1 MKSNI
6 LLIALAAIVF
16 VVSNAFFIV
25 REGET
30 GIVFRLGEIVK
41 ADLKPGLHMKTPF
54 VNNVRTFDA
63 RLQTLDAP
71 PERYLTVEK
80 KNLIV
85 DSFAKWRIADSARF
99 YTTMGGDIRLANMRL
114 SQILKD
120 GLRAEFGSRT
130 VNALISSQ
138 RDEITRA
145 ITEKARKDAA
155 DFGIEVV
162 DVRIKRVDLPRDV
175 SESVYRR
182 MEAERKRVANEL
194 RSEGAE
200 AAEKI
205 RADAD
210 RQRVVILAE
219 AYRKAETIRGE
230 GDAKASEIYARAYQ
244 QDPDFFAFFKSLQS
258 YQAAFR
264 GKDDI
269 LVLDPRSDYFRFMMG
284 RDGKAAQQAHD

>member
-1 MKSNI
+1 MKNNI

-16 VVSNAFFIV
+16 IAGNAFFV
-25 REGET
+25 VKEGET

-41 ADLKPGLHMKTPF
+41 ADLEPGLHMKTPF

-130 VNALISSQ
+130 VKEVISSQ
-138 RDEITRA
+138 RDEITHA
-145 ITEKARKDAA
+145 ITEKARRDAKA
-155 DFGIEVV
+155 FGIEVV

-205 RADAD
+205 RAEAD

-219 AYRKAETIRGE
+219 AYRKAEAVRGE
-230 GDAKASEIYARAYQ
+230 GDAKASEIYAQAYQ

-258 YQAAFR
+258 YQAAFK

-269 LVLDPRSDYFRFMMG
+269 LVLDPKSDYFRYLM
-284 RDGKAAQQAHD
+284 RQDGKTTR

>member
-1 MKSNI
+1 MKNI
-6 LLIALAAIVF
+6 LGLLLAAVLFIAA
-16 VVSNAFFIV
+16 NAFFVIN
-25 REGET
+25 EGET

-41 ADLKPGLHMKTPF
+41 ADLKPGLHVKIPF

-85 DSFAKWRIADSARF
+85 DSFAKWRIADSAKF
-99 YTTMGGDIRLANMRL
+99 YTTMGGDIGLTNMRL

-130 VNALISSQ
+130 VKEVISSQ
-138 RDEITRA
+138 RDA
-145 ITEKARKDAA
+145 ITAAITKKARKDAA
-155 DFGIEVV
+155 AFGIEVV

-210 RQRVVILAE
+210 RQRVVLLAE

-230 GDAKASEIYARAYQ
+230 GDGKASEIYAKAYS

-258 YQAAFR
+258 YQAAFDS
-264 GKDDI
+264 KKDI
-269 LVLDPRSDYFRFMMG
+269 LVLDPRSEYFRFLM
-284 RDGKAAQQAHD
+284 RKDGASTAK

>member
-1 MKSNI
+1 MKNI
-6 LLIALAAIVF
+6 LGFLLAAVLFIAA
-16 VVSNAFFIV
+16 NAFFVIN
-25 REGET
+25 EGET

-41 ADLKPGLHMKTPF
+41 ADLKPGLHVKTPF

-85 DSFAKWRIADSARF
+85 DSFAKWRIADSAKF
-99 YTTMGGDIRLANMRL
+99 YTTMGGDIRLTNMRL

-130 VNALISSQ
+130 VKEVIASQ
-138 RDEITRA
+138 RDAIIAA
-145 ITEKARKDAA
+145 ITKKARRDAQA
-155 DFGIEVV
+155 FGIEVV

-210 RQRVVILAE
+210 RQRVVLLAE

-230 GDAKASEIYARAYQ
+230 GDGKASEIYAKAYS

-258 YQAAFR
+258 YQAAFDS
-264 GKDDI
+264 KKDI
-269 LVLDPRSDYFRFMMG
+269 LVLDPRSEYFRYLM
-284 RDGKAAQQAHD
+284 RKDGVSATK

>member
-1 MKSNI
+1 MKNI
-6 LLIALAAIVF
+6 LGLLLAAVLFIAA
-16 VVSNAFFIV
+16 NAFFVIN
-25 REGET
+25 EGET

-41 ADLKPGLHMKTPF
+41 ADLKPGLHVKTPF

-85 DSFAKWRIADSARF
+85 DSFAKWRIADSAKF
-99 YTTMGGDIRLANMRL
+99 YTTMGGDIRLTNMRL

-130 VNALISSQ
+130 VKEVIASQ
-138 RDEITRA
+138 RDA
-145 ITEKARKDAA
+145 ITAAITKKARRDAQA
-155 DFGIEVV
+155 FGIEVV

-210 RQRVVILAE
+210 RQRVVLLAE

-230 GDAKASEIYARAYQ
+230 GDGKASEIYAKAYS

-258 YQAAFR
+258 YQAAFDS
-264 GKDDI
+264 KKDI
-269 LVLDPRSDYFRFMMG
+269 LVLDPRSEYFRYLM
-284 RDGKAAQQAHD
+284 RKDGASATK

>member
-1 MKSNI
+1 MKNI
-6 LLIALAAIVF
+6 LGLLLAAVLFIAA
-16 VVSNAFFIV
+16 NAFFVIN
-25 REGET
+25 EGET

-41 ADLKPGLHMKTPF
+41 ADLKPGLHVKTPF

-85 DSFAKWRIADSARF
+85 DSFAKWRIADSAKF
-99 YTTMGGDIRLANMRL
+99 YTTMGGDIGLTNMRL

-130 VNALISSQ
+130 VKEVISSQ
-138 RDEITRA
+138 RDA
-145 ITEKARKDAA
+145 ITAAITKKARKDAA
-155 DFGIEVV
+155 AFGIQVV

-210 RQRVVILAE
+210 RQRVVLLAE

-230 GDAKASEIYARAYQ
+230 GDGKASEIYAKAYS

-258 YQAAFR
+258 YQAAFDS
-264 GKDDI
+264 KKDI
-269 LVLDPRSDYFRFMMG
+269 LVLDPRSEYFRFLM
-284 RDGKAAQQAHD
+284 RKDGASTAK

>member
-1 MKSNI
+1 MKTNI
-6 LLIALAAIVF
+6 FFVALAGVLF
-16 VVSNAFFIV
+16 LVSNAFFIIK
-25 REGET
+25 EGET
-30 GIVFRLGEIVK
+30 GIVFRLGEVVQ
-41 ADLKPGLHMKTPF
+41 ADLQPGLHMKTPF
-54 VNNVRTFDA
+54 VNNVETFDA

-85 DSFAKWRIADSARF
+85 DSFAKWRVADSAKF
-99 YTTMGGDIRLANMRL
+99 YTTMGGDFRLANMRL

-130 VNALISSQ
+130 VKEVISSQ
-138 RDEITRA
+138 RDAITHA
-145 ITEKARKDAA
+145 ITEKAKKDALA
-155 DFGIEVV
+155 FGIQVV
-162 DVRIKRVDLPRDV
+162 DVRIKRVDLPQDV

-205 RADAD
+205 RAEAD

-219 AYRKAETIRGE
+219 AYKEAEMLRGA
-230 GDAKASEIYARAYQ
+230 GDAKASEIYAKAYQ
-244 QDPDFFAFFKSLQS
+244 QDPAFFAFFKSLQS
-258 YQAAFR
+258 YQAAF
-264 GKDDI
+264 KDKTDI
-269 LVLDPRSDYFRFMMG
+269 LVLDPKSDYFRFMM
-284 RDGKAAQQAHD
+284 DPQGKGQ

>member
-1 MKSNI
+1 MKNI
-6 LLIALAAIVF
+6 LGLLLAAVLFIAA
-16 VVSNAFFIV
+16 NAFFVIN
-25 REGET
+25 EGET

-41 ADLKPGLHMKTPF
+41 ADLKPGLHVKTPF

-85 DSFAKWRIADSARF
+85 DSFAKWRIADSAKF
-99 YTTMGGDIRLANMRL
+99 YTTMGGDIGLTNMRL

-130 VNALISSQ
+130 VKEVISSQ
-138 RDEITRA
+138 RDA
-145 ITEKARKDAA
+145 ITAAITKKARKDAA
-155 DFGIEVV
+155 AFGIQVV

-182 MEAERKRVANEL
+182 MEAERKRVANAL

-200 AAEKI
+200 AAENI

-210 RQRVVILAE
+210 RQRVVLLAE

-230 GDAKASEIYARAYQ
+230 GDGKASEIYAKAYS

-258 YQAAFR
+258 YQAAFDS
-264 GKDDI
+264 KKDI
-269 LVLDPRSDYFRFMMG
+269 LVLDPRSEYFRFLM
-284 RDGKAAQQAHD
+284 RKDGASTAK

>member
-1 MKSNI
+1 MRNNVI
-6 LLIALAAIVF
+6 LIGLAAVLF
-16 VVSNAFFIV
+16 VVANAFFVV

-30 GIVFRLGEIVK
+30 GILFRLGKIVQ

-130 VNALISSQ
+130 VKEVIASQ
-138 RDEITRA
+138 RDQITRA
-145 ITEKARKDAA
+145 ITRKARKEAEA
-155 DFGIEVV
+155 FGIEVV
-162 DVRIKRVDLPRDV
+162 DVRIKRVDLPKDV

-205 RADAD
+205 RAEAD
-210 RQRVVILAE
+210 RKRVVILAE
-219 AYRKAETIRGE
+219 AYRKAEATRGE
-230 GDAKASEIYARAYQ
+230 GDAKASEIYAQAYSK
-244 QDPDFFAFFKSLQS
+244 DPDFFAFFKSMES
-258 YQAAFR
+258 YQAAFNSKR
-264 GKDDI
+264 DL
-269 LVLDPRSDYFRFMMG
+269 LVLDPRADYFRFLIRENG
-284 RDGKAAQQAHD
+284 AADTP

>member
-1 MKSNI
+1 MKNNI
-6 LLIALAAIVF
+6 LLIALAAIIF
-16 VVSNAFFIV
+16 IAGNAFFIV
-25 REGET
+25 KEGET

-41 ADLKPGLHMKTPF
+41 ADLEPGLHMKTPF

-130 VNALISSQ
+130 VKEVISSQ

-145 ITEKARKDAA
+145 ITEKARRDAKA
-155 DFGIEVV
+155 FGIEVV

-205 RADAD
+205 RAEAD

-230 GDAKASEIYARAYQ
+230 GDAKASEIYAQAYQ
-244 QDPDFFAFFKSLQS
+244 KDADFFAFFKSLES
-258 YQAAFR
+258 YQAAFQ

-269 LVLDPRSDYFRFMMG
+269 LVLDPKSDYFRYLM
-284 RDGKAAQQAHD
+284 RQDGKTTP

>member
-1 MKSNI
+1 MKNNAI
-6 LLIALAAIVF
+6 LIGLAAVLFIVA
-16 VVSNAFFIV
+16 NAFFIV

-30 GIVFRLGEIVK
+30 GILFRLGEIVK
-41 ADLKPGLHMKTPF
+41 ADLKPGLHVKTPF

-85 DSFAKWRIADSARF
+85 DSFAKWRIVDSARF

-130 VNALISSQ
+130 VKEVIASQ

-145 ITEKARKDAA
+145 ITRKARKEAQA
-155 DFGIEVV
+155 FGIEVV
-162 DVRIKRVDLPRDV
+162 DVRIKRVDLPKDV

-205 RADAD
+205 RAEAD
-210 RQRVVILAE
+210 RKRVVILAE
-219 AYRKAETIRGE
+219 AYRKAETVRGE
-230 GDAKASEIYARAYQ
+230 GDARASEIYVQAYSR
-244 QDPDFFAFFKSLQS
+244 DADFFAFFKSLQS
-258 YQAAFR
+258 YQAAFSSKR
-264 GKDDI
+264 DL
-269 LVLDPRSDYFRFMMG
+269 LVLDPRADYFRYLMHE
-284 RDGKAAQQAHD
+284 DGQPAR

>member
-6 LLIALAAIVF
+6 ILVAFAASAFIA
-16 VVSNAFFIV
+16 SNAFFMV

-30 GIVFRLGEIVK
+30 GIMFRLGEIVR
-41 ADLKPGLHMKTPF
+41 ADLPPGLHMKTPF
-54 VNNVRTFDA
+54 VNNVRTFDS

-85 DSFAKWRIADSARF
+85 DSFAKWRIEDSAKF
-99 YTTMGGDIRLANMRL
+99 YTTMSGDFRLANMRL

-130 VNALISSQ
+130 VKEVISSQ
-138 RDEITRA
+138 RDEITKA
-145 ITEKARKDAA
+145 ITEKARRDAKA
-155 DFGIEVV
+155 FGIEVV

-205 RADAD
+205 RAEAD

-219 AYRKAETIRGE
+219 AYRKAETIRGK
-230 GDAKASEIYARAYQ
+230 GDAQATEIYANAYI
-244 QDPDFFAFFKSLQS
+244 QDADFFAFFKSLQS
-258 YQAAFR
+258 YQAAFS
-264 GKDDI
+264 GKDDV
-269 LVLDPRSDYFRFMMG
+269 LVLDPKSDYFRFLMNKQ
-284 RDGKAAQQAHD
+284 GK

>member
-1 MKSNI
+1 MKNNI

-16 VVSNAFFIV
+16 IVGNAFFIV
-25 REGET
+25 KEGET

-41 ADLKPGLHMKTPF
+41 ADLQPGLHMKTPF

-130 VNALISSQ
+130 VKEVIASQ

-145 ITEKARKDAA
+145 ITAKARKDAA

-200 AAEKI
+200 AAERI

-230 GDAKASEIYARAYQ
+230 GDAKASEIYAQAYQ
-244 QDPDFFAFFKSLQS
+244 KDPGFFAFFKSLQS
-258 YQAAFR
+258 YQAAFK
-264 GKDDI
+264 GKDDL
-269 LVLDPRSDYFRFMMG
+269 LVLDPKSDYFRFMM
-284 RDGKAAQQAHD
+284 RQDGKLAQ

>member
-1 MKSNI
+1 MKNI
-6 LLIALAAIVF
+6 LGLLLAAVLFIAA
-16 VVSNAFFIV
+16 NAFFVIN
-25 REGET
+25 EGET

-41 ADLKPGLHMKTPF
+41 ADLKPGLHVKTPF

-99 YTTMGGDIRLANMRL
+99 YTTMGGDIRLTNMRL

-130 VNALISSQ
+130 VKEVIASQ
-138 RDEITRA
+138 RDA
-145 ITEKARKDAA
+145 ITAAITKKARRDAA
-155 DFGIEVV
+155 AFGIDVV

-205 RADAD
+205 RAEAD
-210 RQRVVILAE
+210 RQRVVLLAE

-230 GDAKASEIYARAYQ
+230 GDGKASEIYAQAYSR
-244 QDPDFFAFFKSLQS
+244 DPDFFAFFKSLQS
-258 YQAAFR
+258 YQAAFDSQ
-264 GKDDI
+264 KDI
-269 LVLDPRSDYFRFMMG
+269 LVLDPRSEYFRYLM
-284 RDGKAAQQAHD
+284 RKDGASTAK

>member
-1 MKSNI
+1 MKNI
-6 LLIALAAIVF
+6 LGLLLAAVLFIAA
-16 VVSNAFFIV
+16 NAFFVIN
-25 REGET
+25 EGET

-41 ADLKPGLHMKTPF
+41 ADMKPGLHVKTPF

-71 PERYLTVEK
+71 PERFLTVEK

-85 DSFAKWRIADSARF
+85 DSFAKWRIADSAKF
-99 YTTMGGDIRLANMRL
+99 YTTMGGDIRLTNMRL

-130 VNALISSQ
+130 VKEVIASQ
-138 RDEITRA
+138 RDA
-145 ITEKARKDAA
+145 ITAAITKKARRDAA
-155 DFGIEVV
+155 AFGIDVV

-210 RQRVVILAE
+210 RQRVVLLAE

-230 GDAKASEIYARAYQ
+230 GDGKASEIYAKAYSR
-244 QDPDFFAFFKSLQS
+244 DPDFFAFFKSLQS
-258 YQAAFR
+258 YQAAFDS
-264 GKDDI
+264 KKDI
-269 LVLDPRSDYFRFMMG
+269 LVLDPRSEYFRYLM
-284 RDGKAAQQAHD
+284 RKDGASLAK

>member
-1 MKSNI
+1 MKQNFI
-6 LLIALAAIVF
+6 LIVLGAVALVM
-16 VVSNAFFIV
+16 SNAFFIIQ
-25 REGET
+25 EGQT
-30 GIVFRLGEIVK
+30 GIVFRLGEIVQ

-54 VNNVRTFDA
+54 VNNVRKFDA

-85 DSFAKWRIADSARF
+85 DSFAKWRIADSAKF

-130 VNALISSQ
+130 VKAVISSQ

-145 ITEKARKDAA
+145 ITEKARKDAQA
-155 DFGIEVV
+155 FGIEVV

-205 RADAD
+205 RAEAD
-210 RQRVVILAE
+210 RKRVVILAE
-219 AYRKAETIRGE
+219 AYRKAEQVRGQ
-230 GDAKASEIYARAYQ
+230 GDAAAADIYADAYTR
-244 QDPDFFAFFKSLQS
+244 DPDFFSFFKSMES

-264 GKDDI
+264 QQGDM
-269 LVLDPRSDYFRFMMG
+269 LVLDPKSEYFRYLMDEQG
-284 RDGKAAQQAHD
+284 SGTR

>member
-1 MKSNI
+1 MKNVLG
-6 LLIALAAIVF
+6 LLLAAVLFIAA
-16 VVSNAFFIV
+16 NAFFVIN
-25 REGET
+25 EGET

-41 ADLKPGLHMKTPF
+41 ADLKPGLHVKTPF

-85 DSFAKWRIADSARF
+85 DSFAKWRIADSAKF
-99 YTTMGGDIRLANMRL
+99 YTTMGGDIRLTNMRL

-130 VNALISSQ
+130 VKEVIASQ
-138 RDEITRA
+138 RDA
-145 ITEKARKDAA
+145 ITAAITKKARRDAQA
-155 DFGIEVV
+155 FGIEVV

-210 RQRVVILAE
+210 RQRVVLLAE

-230 GDAKASEIYARAYQ
+230 GDGKASEIYAKAYS

-258 YQAAFR
+258 YQAAFDS
-264 GKDDI
+264 KKDI
-269 LVLDPRSDYFRFMMG
+269 LVLDPRSEYFRYLM
-284 RDGKAAQQAHD
+284 RKDGASATK